1 VEHKNLDKAV
11 QLILKE
17 LKKTA
22 QEKISEKEITKAKEY
37 IKGKTLMSLESSSAV
52 ASFFGNQEL
61 FKKEVKKPGDLFSKI
76 EAVTAEDI
84 KRAAEKIIR
93 DEKLN
98 LAVIGP
104 HKNDEEIR
112 DYLTFKNK

>member
-1 VEHKNLDKAV
+1 
-11 QLILKE
+11 
-17 LKKTA
+17 
-22 QEKISEKEITKAKEY
+22 
-37 IKGKTLMSLESSSAV
+37 
-52 ASFFGNQEL
+52 
-61 FKKEVKKPGDLFSKI
+61 LFSKI